1 MSDYKYMGGLGNR
14 GTDRLRPYTHGLTDE
29 EKQAE
34 WDAWDFRKKLPSGS
48 YIDVP
53 TSEEVKLMKKAFKE
67 QQVELRWYEI
77 WVSDKEVLKLFFE
90 YSFSTQ
96 DEASKFLGDLLM
108 GVRNHSDLVVAWD
121 IEDDDGVY
129 KMNEG
134 VFGEIAGEF
143 YTIEEECRE
152 NNLDPS
158 DFKLKEINGFNF
170 VTTYEDYE
178 D

>member
-14 GTDRLRPYTHGLTDE
+14 GAGRERPYIPNGLTQEQE
-29 EKQAE
+29 EE
-34 WDAWDFRKKLPSGS
+34 RWNAWELSKKMPKGS
-48 YIDVP
+48 YVDVP

-108 GVRNHSDLVVAWD
+108 GVRNHSDLVVTWD
-121 IEDDDGVY
+121 IESDNGVHKQTDGVY
-129 KMNEG
+129 
-134 VFGEIAGEF
+134 GEIAGEF
-143 YTIEEECRE
+143 YTIEEECME

-158 DFKLKEINGFNF
+158 DFKLKEIYGFNF
-170 VTTYEDYE
+170 VTTYED
-178 D
+178 